1 VVLIGGLDQAN
12 GGGGIEDRLGEQ
24 VCREASSR
32 GLVVLAGGVEADD
45 GVEVHDATF
54 LIFGH
59 LDVADPGESAQLPLG
74 EASPARQMAGQ
85 ISGEPAPQLA
95 RVSIEEDGS
104 LIVVAIGAQR
114 PAESGISLVVA
125 ARAGDVAAVR
135 AAAFL
140 VIPAR
145 PARQHGLAAHAP
157 RVHRAE
163 GRGSQGREHA
173 RMPGHRLRDALAAGE
188 PGEDQLAGVLLVD
201 PRAGQTHTFAAV
213 AARHQQHTARL
224 GDGVVH
230 EPPLS
235 GGQIDGVE
243 AAFEPDRPGA
253 ATTASGFASVLGQLP
268 PGQGELGAPRDS
280 IQTRAS
286 YSRWGDRADRGR
298 SHAAAL
304 R

>member
-12 GGGGIEDRLGEQ
+12 GGGGIADRVGEQ

-32 GLVVLAGGVEADD
+32 GLAVLAGGVEADD

-59 LDVADPGESAQLPLG
+59 LDVADPDESAQLPLG
-74 EASPARQMAGQ
+74 KANPARQMAGHV
-85 ISGEPAPQLA
+85 SGEPAPQLA

-104 LIVVAIGAQR
+104 LIVIAIGAQR
-114 PAESGISLVVA
+114 PAESGIILVVV

-145 PARQHGLAAHAP
+145 QHGFAAHPP

-163 GRGSQGREHA
+163 GRGGQGREHA

-188 PGEDQLAGVLLVD
+188 PCADQLA
-201 PRAGQTHTFAAV
+201 
-213 AARHQQHTARL
+213 
-224 GDGVVH
+224 
-230 EPPLS
+230 
-235 GGQIDGVE
+235 
-243 AAFEPDRPGA
+243 
-253 ATTASGFASVLGQLP
+253 ASCL
-268 PGQGELGAPRDS
+268 
-280 IQTRAS
+280 
-286 YSRWGDRADRGR
+286 
-298 SHAAAL
+298 
-304 R
+304 